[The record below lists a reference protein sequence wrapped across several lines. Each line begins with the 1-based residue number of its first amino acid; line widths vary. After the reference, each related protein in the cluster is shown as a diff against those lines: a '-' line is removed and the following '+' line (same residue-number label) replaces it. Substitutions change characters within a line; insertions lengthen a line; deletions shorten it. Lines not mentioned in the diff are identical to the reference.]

1 MTLKAKVYDFLNDS
15 KIGSLVLGA
24 LIIVSIG
31 IFSAETEY
39 TNNAVLLKANVVI
52 ASIFGVEYFLRIWS
66 ANHVVVPGARMKYI
80 TSFYGVIDLIAFLP
94 ALILPLFNVSLLLR
108 LLRMLR
114 LLQLLKI
121 RSLTRGLNRFMK
133 AIEDSKSELTVT
145 LLMSTLL
152 IFIGAVL
159 MYFVEGKVQPEEFG
173 SVPRSLWWSIATLT
187 TVGYGDVYPITAAG
201 RFLASVIALVGI
213 AAVAMPSGI
222 LAAAFMKAK

>member
-15 KIGSLVLGA
+15 KMGSVVLGA
-24 LIIVSIG
+24 LIIFSIG

-39 TNNAVLLKANVVI
+39 TNNAVLLKANLVI
-52 ASIFGVEYFLRIWS
+52 ASIFGVEYILRIWS
-66 ANHVVVPGARMKYI
+66 ANHAAVPSARTKYI

-121 RSLTRGLNRFMK
+121 RSLTRGLSRVMK
-133 AIEDSKSELTVT
+133 AVDDSKSELAVTV
-145 LLMSTLL
+145 LMSTLL

-159 MYFVEGKVQPEEFG
+159 MYFVEGKVQPEQFG
-173 SVPRSLWWSIATLT
+173 SIPRALWWSIATLT

-201 RFLASVIALVGI
+201 RLLASIIALVGI

>member
-121 RSLTRGLNRFMK
+121 RSLTRGLNRVMK

>member
-94 ALILPLFNVSLLLR
+94 ALILPLFNVCLLYT
-108 LLRMLR
+108 
-114 LLQLLKI
+114 
-121 RSLTRGLNRFMK
+121 SP
-133 AIEDSKSELTVT
+133 S
-145 LLMSTLL
+145 
-152 IFIGAVL
+152 
-159 MYFVEGKVQPEEFG
+159 
-173 SVPRSLWWSIATLT
+173 PR
-187 TVGYGDVYPITAAG
+187 D
-201 RFLASVIALVGI
+201 
-213 AAVAMPSGI
+213 
-222 LAAAFMKAK
+222 

>member
-15 KIGSLVLGA
+15 KVGSVVLGA
-24 LIIVSIG
+24 LIIFSIG

-39 TNNAVLLKANVVI
+39 TNNALLLKANVVI
-52 ASIFGVEYFLRIWS
+52 ASIFGVEYILRIWS
-66 ANHVVVPGARMKYI
+66 ANHTAVPGARTKYI

-121 RSLTRGLNRFMK
+121 RSLTRGLNRVMK
-133 AIEDSKSELTVT
+133 AVEDSKSELVVT

-159 MYFVEGKVQPEEFG
+159 MYFVEGTVQPEQFG
-173 SVPRSLWWSIATLT
+173 SVPRALWWSIATLT

-201 RFLASVIALVGI
+201 RLLASIIALVGI

>member
-1 MTLKAKVYDFLNDS
+1 MTLKSKVYKFLNDS
-15 KIGSLVLGA
+15 KIGSVILGA
-24 LIIVSIG
+24 LIIFSIG
-31 IFSAETEY
+31 VFSAETEY
-39 TNNAVLLKANVVI
+39 TNHAILLRANLVI
-52 ASIFGVEYFLRIWS
+52 ASIFGVEYILRIWS
-66 ANHVVVPGARMKYI
+66 ANHVAVPGARAKYI

-121 RSLTRGLNRFMK
+121 RSLTRGLNRVMK
-133 AIEDSKSELTVT
+133 AIEDSKSELVVT

-173 SVPRSLWWSIATLT
+173 SIPRSLWWSIATLT

-201 RFLASVIALVGI
+201 RLLASVIALVGI

>member
-15 KIGSLVLGA
+15 KVGSVVLGA
-24 LIIVSIG
+24 LIIFSIG
-31 IFSAETEY
+31 VFSAETEY
-39 TNNAVLLKANVVI
+39 TNNALLLKANVVV
-52 ASIFGVEYFLRIWS
+52 ASIFGVEYILRIWS
-66 ANHVVVPGARMKYI
+66 ANHTAEPGARMKYI
-80 TSFYGVIDLIAFLP
+80 ISFYGVIDLIAFLP

-121 RSLTRGLNRFMK
+121 RSLTRGLNRVMK
-133 AIEDSKSELTVT
+133 AVEDSKSELVVT

-159 MYFVEGKVQPEEFG
+159 MYFVEGTVQPEQFG
-173 SVPRSLWWSIATLT
+173 SVPRALWWSIATLT

-201 RFLASVIALVGI
+201 RLLASIIALVGI